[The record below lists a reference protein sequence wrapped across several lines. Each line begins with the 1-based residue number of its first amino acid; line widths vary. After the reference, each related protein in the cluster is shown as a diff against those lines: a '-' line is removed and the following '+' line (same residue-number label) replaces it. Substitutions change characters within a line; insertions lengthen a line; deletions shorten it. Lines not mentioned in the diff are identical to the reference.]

1 MEMKANSRRSFLGAV
16 AALLP
21 CAALARTVKP
31 SGPVFYI
38 ETKAYK
44 ILYIGESR
52 ESSRAYCFR
61 DDMTYSKWSVSG
73 SYVGRS
79 AMELRNGI
87 LAKYPDAVFKNRD
100 DEPKG
105 YAGLE
110 WRLTELVEHWN
121 HTT

>member
-1 MEMKANSRRSFLGAV
+1 MNRRSFISKV
-16 AALLP
+16 AALP
-21 CAALARTVKP
+21 AAATLTHAASP

-38 ETKAYK
+38 ETKTYK
-44 ILYIGESR
+44 IFYCGESR

-73 SYVGRS
+73 SRVGRS
-79 AMELRNGI
+79 AIELRGSI
-87 LAKYPDAVFKNRD
+87 LVKYPDAVFKDRY
-100 DEPKG
+100 DEPEE

-121 HTT
+121 HGI